1 MCERTFSAV
10 NDDVVLNELPTL
22 DKIVTNAEKSH
33 VGLQVV
39 YVQ

>member
-22 DKIVTNAEKSH
+22 DKIVTAEKSH